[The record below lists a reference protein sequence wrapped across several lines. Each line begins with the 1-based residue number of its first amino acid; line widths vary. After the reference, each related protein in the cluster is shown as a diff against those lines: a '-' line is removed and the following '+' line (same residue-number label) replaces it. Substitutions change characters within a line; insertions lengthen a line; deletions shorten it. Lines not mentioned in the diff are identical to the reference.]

1 MLMQESDVSLW
12 PTTISK
18 DLSVTERKMT
28 VEYHHEIES
37 GETTMYQVEKISVE
51 S

>member
-1 MLMQESDVSLW
+1 MCHCDLQPASL
-12 PTTISK
+12 ISK